1 MTSQLLFQNFEFV
14 AGTTSVGLGL
24 IALRGKLEGIA
35 CPLNRV
41 LGLAAK
47 AMPQLLPC
55 LVHTACHVAQTY
67 ALGHIPFCSLA
78 LESLRWVLPALH
90 VIAAAI

>member
-1 MTSQLLFQNFEFV
+1 MTSQPLFQNLEFV

-24 IALRGKLEGIA
+24 VALLGKPEGIA
-35 CPLNRV
+35 CPLSWV

-47 AMPQLLPC
+47 AVPQLLPC
-55 LVHTACHVAQTY
+55 LVHTACHEVQAY